1 VDLITVINSYLST
14 KYELQNPTILGNKIN
29 NH

>member
-1 VDLITVINSYLST
+1 MVINSYLST
-14 KYELQNPTILGNKIN
+14 KYELQNHTILGNKIN